1 MTKYLWA
8 LASSALVVLLG
19 ACLIVWPF
27 LVHTNVHGWTH
38 ATTTE
43 FWSGVGLAAIGLL
56 TGAGWYGGVKTA
68 MVDMGIIAGRTPH
81 TPEPAQS
88 AAPSAPE
95 EDLDRLLRPLA
106 ETVLRDLSAQLAAK
120 EHAGGGGRQV

>member
-19 ACLIVWPF
+19 ASLIVWPF
-27 LVHTNVHGWTH
+27 LVHTNLHGWNH

-43 FWSGVGLAAIGLL
+43 FWSGVGVAVVGLL
-56 TGAGWYGGVKTA
+56 MLAGWYGGLRA
-68 MVDMGIIAGRTPH
+68 ALMELGIIAPRTSNA
-81 TPEPAQS
+81 PEPVQ
-88 AAPSAPE
+88 AAPASAD

-106 ETVLRDLSAQLAAK
+106 ETVLRDLTEQLAAK
-120 EHAGGGGRQV
+120 DQAGGGRQA